1 MGYYINPPGQTKE
14 QWLKAHGRL
23 ITETE
28 ARSLR
33 AMDEYLIVCLV
44 DNGWMT
50 AAGICY
56 DDHERDMFMLPDTDG
71 PQRPR
76 KWYVATRTQ
85 LSPYLP
91 EHLRKAA

>member
-14 QWLKAHGRL
+14 QWLKAYAIEIG
-23 ITETE
+23 ENG
-28 ARSLR
+28 ARSHTAGDNLV
-33 AMDEYLIVCLV
+33 VCLV

-71 PQRPR
+71 HQRPR
-76 KWYVATRTQ
+76 KWYVVSRAQ

-91 EHLRKAA
+91 ERLRR